1 MFKLLFISALIF
13 VLYRVV
19 MGPYLAAPT
28 MKKEEDPKAKPEDD
42 DYVDYEEVD

>member
-1 MFKLLFISALIF
+1 MLKLLFIGALIF

-28 MKKEEDPKAKPEDD
+28 MKKEDPKSKPEED